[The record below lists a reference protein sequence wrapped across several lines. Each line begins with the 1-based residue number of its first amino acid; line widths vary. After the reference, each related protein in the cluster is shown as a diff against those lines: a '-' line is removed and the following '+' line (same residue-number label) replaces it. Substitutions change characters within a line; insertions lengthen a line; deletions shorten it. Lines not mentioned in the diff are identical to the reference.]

1 MSSATSPLRVPADRA
16 STCVNSVDAEVTQL
30 GLFDIPT
37 DGEQLWESLR
47 REVAIC
53 VDEIGP
59 KEFAYA
65 VDVSASQLSH
75 ALAGR
80 ERHHIPLRWLPVL
93 LRMAKTDRLLRFLA
107 AMRGRDVVAPE
118 VLTPEEEL
126 TRTKQALAKHFGP
139 AGSDLIRREVYGR

>member
-1 MSSATSPLRVPADRA
+1 MPEIGA
-16 STCVNSVDAEVTQL
+16 SNRVNSNDAEVTQM

-37 DGEQLWESLR
+37 DGAGLWYSLQK
-47 REVAIC
+47 EIATC

-80 ERHHIPLRWLPVL
+80 ERHHVPMRWLPVL

-126 TRTKQALAKHFGP
+126 TRTKQALLKNFGP
-139 AGSDLIRREVYGR
+139 AGADLIRRDVYGGGR

>member
-1 MSSATSPLRVPADRA
+1 MPKRVSDEPASNR
-16 STCVNSVDAEVTQL
+16 VNDDDAGLTQL

-37 DGEQLWESLR
+37 DGAGLWYALQK
-47 REVAIC
+47 EVAAC
-53 VDEIGP
+53 VDEIGA

-80 ERHHIPLRWLPVL
+80 ERHHVPLRWLPVL

-126 TRTKQALAKHFGP
+126 KRTKQALAKHFGP
-139 AGSDLIRREVYGR
+139 GGADLIRREVYGR